1 MLLASAFVSYAGP
14 FTSKFRATLISD
26 CIKFLGDKGIPMTD
40 GVADPLKVLVDDA
53 MVAGWIRQGLPS
65 DPTSVQ
71 NGTILTNSERWPLM
85 MDPQLQGIVWIKER
99 ESRNNL
105 QVGGLGWLARGL
117 QAACRGLQSAALAFC
132 MLHATWPQVAITSSA
147 PSPTPAPHPTHP
159 PGGAHGR

>member
-1 MLLASAFVSYAGP
+1 VEQLRRSYEVLTGDMLLASAFVSYAGP
-14 FTSKFRATLISD
+14 FTSKFRATLIAD
-26 CIKFLGDKGIPMTD
+26 WIKFLGDKGIPMTA

-53 MVAGWIRQGLPS
+53 TVAGWTRQGLPS

-105 QVGGLGWLARGL
+105 QVRVWWGGEGCC
-117 QAACRGLQSAALAFC
+117 AC
-132 MLHATWPQVAITSSA
+132 TTSCTQ
-147 PSPTPAPHPTHP
+147 PLLLP
-159 PGGAHGR
+159 R